1 MKILKKLV
9 SIIITIVFFMFLFTG
24 TFVIFVKYVTS
35 EKTIY
40 NTIKSVDIYSLKT
53 EEILNK
59 KSGSGKKVKDVIEDK
74 FNELKISTTY
84 IDEAIDDTNK
94 YIAKTTHDFIK
105 YLLYQTDTF
114 YIDKKDLYEN
124 YKIKNNTIYQ
134 RTFTDEQMSQIDSF
148 VDSTIKTVND
158 SLIDRSEIISN
169 TRILQIFNKLVCT
182 ENIEIYFIVGLILI
196 YLILS
201 LINSFSLS
209 LKPVSISFKI
219 NGIIFIICTL
229 SYYFIKIVLKNSFLN
244 SNGVVEQTF
253 TKIFSKVFMYIA
265 IIGLISLII
274 GICFSVIYKITKK
287 NSQS

>member
-1 MKILKKLV
+1 
-9 SIIITIVFFMFLFTG
+9 
-24 TFVIFVKYVTS
+24 
-35 EKTIY
+35 
-40 NTIKSVDIYSLKT
+40 
-53 EEILNK
+53 
-59 KSGSGKKVKDVIEDK
+59 
-74 FNELKISTTY
+74 
-84 IDEAIDDTNK
+84 
-94 YIAKTTHDFIK
+94 
-105 YLLYQTDTF
+105 
-114 YIDKKDLYEN
+114 
-124 YKIKNNTIYQ
+124 
-134 RTFTDEQMSQIDSF
+134 MSQIDSF